1 MRPLGFAGFALVR
14 HDLGGRVAHR
24 MARDHPEAVGRIAV
38 LDIALPATL
47 SARPYNDADRGA
59 AVGDRSALPLAPTEG
74 MGSAGGLWCRTCGAG
89 RHRLI
94 YVEKYSHNV
103 FYGTWTLLVG

>member
-14 HDLGGRVAHR
+14 HGFRMVAPR
-24 MARDHPEAVGRIAV
+24 IARDHPEAVWRIAV

-59 AVGDRSALPLAPTEG
+59 AVGDRSALRLAPTEG
-74 MGSAGGLWCRTCGAG
+74 MGSAGGLWGRTCGADQYQ
-89 RHRLI
+89 LI
-94 YVEKYSHNV
+94 YLERYS
-103 FYGTWTLLVG
+103 Y